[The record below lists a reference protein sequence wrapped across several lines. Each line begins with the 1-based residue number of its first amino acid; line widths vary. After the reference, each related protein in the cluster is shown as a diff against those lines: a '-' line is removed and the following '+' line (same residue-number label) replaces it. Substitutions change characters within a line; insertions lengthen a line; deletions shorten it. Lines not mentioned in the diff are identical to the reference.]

1 MKIASLASAALG
13 FAVVSLSLIT
23 AGLARAQTPAQ
34 PQPTPQPTGA
44 GITTKIAVI
53 DIDRVASQSESG
65 KALFQRLKE
74 ENDKLSAEKNR
85 REQEVRDMQ
94 AKMTSEILSADA
106 RERLQREIQRK
117 TTDIQRWL
125 EDAQREF
132 QEKQQAGEE
141 EFQKKLAPVVEAVAK
156 ENSIGLILRATPGLT
171 FILDANLDISAL
183 VVAKLNAQA
192 AAAAKPE
199 QPKEPPKPKD

>member
-1 MKIASLASAALG
+1 MKIASLARAVALTVAGFSFLAAP
-13 FAVVSLSLIT
+13 A
-23 AGLARAQTPAQ
+23 AWAQSQASPPA
-34 PQPTPQPTGA
+34 TGA
-44 GITTKIAVI
+44 AVTTKIAVI
-53 DIDRVASQSESG
+53 DIDRVAAQSESG
-65 KALFQRLKE
+65 KQLFQRLKE
-74 ENDKLSAEKNR
+74 ENDKLTAEKNK

-125 EDAQREF
+125 EDAQRDF

-156 ENSIGLILRATPGLT
+156 ENNIGLILRATPGLT
-171 FILDANLDISAL
+171 FVLDPNLDITGL
-183 VVAKLNAQA
+183 VVTKLNAQA
-192 AAAAKPE
+192 AAAAKPG
-199 QPKEPPKPKD
+199 EPPKPEN

>member
-1 MKIASLASAALG
+1 MRIASLARAVALTVASFAFLAVGAAP
-13 FAVVSLSLIT
+13 APS
-23 AGLARAQTPAQ
+23 QTSP
-34 PQPTPQPTGA
+34 PPTGA
-44 GITTKIAVI
+44 AVTTKIAVI
-53 DIDRVASQSESG
+53 DIDRVAAQSESG
-65 KALFQRLKE
+65 KQLFQRLKE
-74 ENDKLSAEKNR
+74 ENDKLTAEKNK

-125 EDAQREF
+125 EDAQRDF

-156 ENSIGLILRATPGLT
+156 ENNIGLILRATPGLT
-171 FILDANLDISAL
+171 FVLDPNLDITGL
-183 VVAKLNAQA
+183 VVTKLNAQA
-192 AAAAKPE
+192 AAAAKPG
-199 QPKEPPKPKD
+199 EPPKPEN

>member
-1 MKIASLASAALG
+1 MKIASLAPAALA
-13 FAVVSLSLIT
+13 FAVASLSYLS
-23 AGLARAQTPAQ
+23 ADPARAQAQTQPA
-34 PQPTPQPTGA
+34 PAGTGA
-44 GITTKIAVI
+44 GVTTKIAVI

-65 KALFQRLKE
+65 RALFQRLKE
-74 ENDKLSAEKNR
+74 ENDKLTAERSR

-125 EDAQREF
+125 EDAQRDF

-171 FILDANLDISAL
+171 FILDPNLDITAL
-183 VVAKLNAQA
+183 VVAKLNAA

-199 QPKEPPKPKD
+199 QPKEPPKPKN